1 MLSTHTE
8 YITKNKTAWAVSKAF
23 VVAAWAV
30 FTVIFATLLLDTK
43 SDALTEKSIMNKRIK
58 QLETLM
64 DGRYNEFIS
73 VKSEVNGLRRHVI
86 KKEHDLHS
94 DK

>member
-1 MLSTHTE
+1 MLS
-8 YITKNKTAWAVSKAF
+8 
-23 VVAAWAV
+23 
-30 FTVIFATLLLDTK
+30 
-43 SDALTEKSIMNKRIK
+43 TEKSIMNKRIK